1 MKYNEEIFKK
11 ELYKLYKNDLKLIS
25 HFKSIAKPIILQD
38 QFGLI
43 QVSQA
48 RQALQGNP
56 GILGALNKTQYF
68 MNLLKFKYP
77 DIAQSLEPQSEYKK
91 MKDKMLFKTKFGI
104 VAITPDALLHGH
116 IPSIRSAV
124 NRKEYFKN
132 QLMYLYDNKY
142 DFEITSTDRYKGK
155 VTLICPIHGKQ
166 IIDSDGI
173 FLGIGCPKCNKD
185 IQSSNVFY
193 LIQLFNE
200 NESFFKLG
208 ISHYKKNG
216 KLSRFSDYKTLGY
229 NIKVIKLITFKDALD
244 CKEFELKLKQL
255 IKPNLYKPKKWAAQV
270 STETFKDSF
279 LNIILQEINNIKYDI
294 VSTSNE
300 NQSSINDQD

>member
-43 QVSQA
+43 QVAQA

-116 IPSIRSAV
+116 LPNIRSAV

-132 QLMYLYDNKY
+132 QLIYLYDNKY
-142 DFEITSTDRYKGK
+142 DFEITSTDRHKGK

-193 LIQLFNE
+193 LIKLFNE

-216 KLSRFSDYKTLGY
+216 KLSRFSDYKPLGY
-229 NIKVIKLITFKDALD
+229 NIKVLKLITFKDALD

-255 IKPNLYKPKKWAAQV
+255 IKPNLYKPKKWTSQI

>member
-1 MKYNEEIFKK
+1 
-11 ELYKLYKNDLKLIS
+11 
-25 HFKSIAKPIILQD
+25 
-38 QFGLI
+38 
-43 QVSQA
+43 
-48 RQALQGNP
+48 
-56 GILGALNKTQYF
+56 

-142 DFEITSTDRYKGK
+142 DFEITSTDRHKGK

-244 CKEFELKLKQL
+244 CKEFELKL
-255 IKPNLYKPKKWAAQV
+255 N
-270 STETFKDSF
+270 S
-279 LNIILQEINNIKYDI
+279 
-294 VSTSNE
+294 
-300 NQSSINDQD
+300 

>member
-142 DFEITSTDRYKGK
+142 DFEITSTDRHQGK

-173 FLGIGCPKCNKD
+173 FLGVGCPKCNKD

-216 KLSRFSDYKTLGY
+216 KLSRFSNYKTLGY

-255 IKPNLYKPKKWAAQV
+255 IKPNLYKPKKWTSQV

-300 NQSSINDQD
+300 NQSSVNGQD

>member
-116 IPSIRSAV
+116 IPNIRSAV
-124 NRKEYFKN
+124 NRKEYFKS

-142 DFEITSTDRYKGK
+142 DFEITSTDRHKGK

-229 NIKVIKLITFKDALD
+229 NIKVLKLITFKDALD

-255 IKPNLYKPKKWAAQV
+255 IKSNLYKPKKWTSQV

-300 NQSSINDQD
+300 NQSSVNDQD